1 METFELLQNKLDL
14 VAQSLARLKSENEG
28 YKKEIANLKKRISS
42 LEDDLL
48 EEQASIENLS
58 SEKEKTK
65 LFVADL
71 IKNIDQ
77 LVEQPAK

>member
-1 METFELLQNKLDL
+1 MEAFELLQKKLDV
-14 VAQSLARLKSENEG
+14 VAQALQRLKTENDQ
-28 YKKEIANLKKRISS
+28 YKKEITQLKKRIST
-42 LEDDLL
+42 LEDDIL
-48 EEQASIENLS
+48 EEQSSIESLN

>member
-1 METFELLQNKLDL
+1 MEAFELLQKKLEV
-14 VAQSLARLKSENEG
+14 VAQALQRLKAENEQ
-28 YKKEIANLKKRISS
+28 YKKEVTQLKKRIST
-42 LEDDLL
+42 LEDDIL